1 MSGEHDTEDEDH
13 WDMSDDEEG
22 DDMFASANTLDGK
35 SWLEARGKG
44 SGISQTILTPAVTAT
59 TNHFQA
65 VSSSIRSHNGS
76 AGSAELNRFHD
87 FTHKLHIGKT
97 VFQPQ
102 QKQESKDSVNALMA
116 EAKKGNVEYR
126 VIRSENDL
134 DKPENRDIISA
145 LPRSTQSLAK
155 LARECPVAEEV
166 LGPNEIW
173 S

>member
-1 MSGEHDTEDEDH
+1 
-13 WDMSDDEEG
+13 
-22 DDMFASANTLDGK
+22 
-35 SWLEARGKG
+35 
-44 SGISQTILTPAVTAT
+44 
-59 TNHFQA
+59 
-65 VSSSIRSHNGS
+65 
-76 AGSAELNRFHD
+76 
-87 FTHKLHIGKT
+87 
-97 VFQPQ
+97 
-102 QKQESKDSVNALMA
+102 MA

-145 LPRSTQSLAK
+145 LPQSTQSLAK